1 MTKRHFTPE
10 LFAFLRD
17 LADHNEREWFNA
29 NKARYESAVR
39 QPALDFI
46 TDFVEPLETISPYFV
61 ADSRTVGGSL
71 FRIHRDT
78 RFSKDKTPYKTQVD
92 LWFWE
97 GDNRGRENAGYFFRL
112 TPQGL
117 LLGAG
122 MHGLQKVPLQ
132 KYRDAVDV
140 GGAALQGI
148 LDDIQGAGFGV
159 MGESGKRVPRGY
171 DKEHPTPSS

>member
-1 MTKRHFTPE
+1 MSFDGFPRETVTFLGQLTAHNDRDWFQAHRTDYEQYWVAPAKAMVSAMTPHFAA
-10 LFAFLRD
+10 FAPGV
-17 LADHNEREWFNA
+17 HC
-29 NKARYESAVR
+29 
-39 QPALDFI
+39 
-46 TDFVEPLETISPYFV
+46 EPRIN
-61 ADSRTVGGSL
+61 GSI
-71 FRIHRDT
+71 FRLNRDT